1 MKDSTQERIRVI
13 INRNQESV
21 GIGAFLIKSGNGQSE
36 ILAEHG
42 LIGCKLEGYGYIL
55 VKEK

>member
-1 MKDSTQERIRVI
+1 
-13 INRNQESV
+13 V